1 MSIKIYQKEIDD
13 GIGELVKSTASVAY
27 CSEATIKKGEVPF
40 PELKTLTDLE
50 VERLGIAKAENKDQ
64 IDLYYLESVLVS
76 CGWNKND
83 DVFMPEATWAAR
95 NTPEDKQFN
104 FMHDENDIIGHITG
118 SYVLT
123 KDGKAVAEDA
133 PMPEDFDIIT
143 QAVLYNS
150 WTGEDNR
157 DRMQKIISEIEDDK
171 WYVSMECLFAG
182 FNYALINEQGEAKVL
197 ARDEQSSFLTKHLRA
212 YGGTGE
218 YEGYKV
224 GRALANISFSGKGL
238 VEKPANSRSIIL
250 KRDQKSS
257 ASVKFNFKE
266 SDPQLSIG
274 ELNMSDNTLL
284 EKQLAEVQAQL
295 AEAKTENEAI
305 KAKIEEA
312 KDKEF
317 ASQIEAF
324 EKTAEESKATID
336 ELNESIKSTQAR
348 VAELEDAL
356 QTSQSE
362 LAEAMKEM
370 DEMKKKEKNGK
381 RKASLIEAGYEEE
394 SIDETVAAF
403 DALSD
408 EAFETVV
415 LASPMKK
422 AKMEEKD
429 KKKKEDEAE
438 AAMPDAL
445 KEAIEKK
452 KKQKEEKDAKAEEE
466 AEADL
471 NQEAFEEVE
480 TSEAALVEADEHDP
494 IEATRASV
502 ASWLETHVLSNK

>member
-1 MSIKIYQKEIDD
+1 MTIKIYQKEIDD

-27 CSEATIKKGEVPF
+27 CSEATLKKSEAPF
-40 PELKTLTDLE
+40 PELKDLTDIELE
-50 VERLGIAKAENKDQ
+50 KLGIAKAENKDQ

-104 FMHDENDIIGHITG
+104 FMHNENDIIGHITG

-123 KDGKAVAEDA
+123 KDGKAVADDEDN
-133 PMPEDFDIIT
+133 MPEDFDIIT

-150 WTGEDNR
+150 WTDSENKQ
-157 DRMQKIISEIEDDK
+157 RMEQIIAEIEEGK

-182 FNYALINEQGEAKVL
+182 FNYALLDENGNGKVL
-197 ARDEQSSFLTKHLRA
+197 ARDEESAFLTKHLRA

-238 VEKPANSRSIIL
+238 VAKPANNRSVIL
-250 KRDQKSS
+250 NKKSS
-257 ASVKFNFKE
+257 ASVKFNQTECNSQF
-266 SDPQLSIG
+266 LIG
-274 ELNMSDNTLL
+274 DKQMSDQSLL
-284 EKQLAEVQAQL
+284 EKQLAEVQTQL
-295 AEAKTENEAI
+295 AQAKTENEAI

-317 ASQIEAF
+317 ASQVEAF
-324 EKTAEESKATID
+324 ESKAEESKATID
-336 ELNESIKSTQAR
+336 ELNEVIKSTQAR
-348 VAELEDAL
+348 VAELEDTLA
-356 QTSQSE
+356 TSQTE

-370 DEMKKKEKNGK
+370 DKMKKKEAMMK
-381 RKASLIEAGYEEE
+381 RKASLEEAGFAEEE
-394 SIDETVAAF
+394 IEDSLATFES
-403 DALSD
+403 LED
-408 EAFETVV
+408 EAFEAVV
-415 LASPMKK
+415 ALMKKK
-422 AKMEEKD
+422 AKKDEE
-429 KKKKEDEAE
+429 EAE
-438 AAMPDAL
+438 AAMPPEL

-452 KKQKEEKDAKAEEE
+452 KKEKEAKAEEE
-466 AEADL
+466 ELAEAEI

-480 TSEAALVEADEHDP
+480 TSEAALVEADEFDEV
-494 IEATRASV
+494 EATRASV
-502 ASWLETHVLSNK
+502 ADWLQNHVLSNK

>member
-27 CSEATIKKGEVPF
+27 CSEATVKKGDLAVAKEVISD
-40 PELKTLTDLE
+40 KDVLE
-50 VERLGIAKAENKDQ
+50 RVVAENKNQ

-104 FMHDENDIIGHITG
+104 FMHNENDIIGHITG

-123 KDGKAVAEDA
+123 KDGKAVADDS

-150 WTGEDNR
+150 WTGEENR
-157 DRMQKIISEIEDDK
+157 DRMHKIISEIEDDK

-182 FNYALINEQGEAKVL
+182 FNYALINEQGDAKVL
-197 ARDEQSSFLTKHLRA
+197 ARDEESSFLTKHLRA

-224 GRALANISFSGKGL
+224 GRALSNISFSGKGL
-238 VEKPANSRSIIL
+238 VAKPANSRSIIL

-257 ASVKFNFKE
+257 ASIKFNFKE

-274 ELNMSDNTLL
+274 ELNMSDHTLL
-284 EKQLAEVQAQL
+284 EKQLAEVQTQL
-295 AEAKTENEAI
+295 AEAKAENDAI

-317 ASQIEAF
+317 ASQVEAF
-324 EKTAEESKATID
+324 EKSAEESQATID
-336 ELNESIKSTQAR
+336 ELNENIKSTQAR

-370 DEMKKKEKNGK
+370 DDMKKTEKSMK
-381 RKASLIEAGYEEE
+381 RKASLAEAGLDEEE
-394 SIDETVAAF
+394 VDETLASF
-403 DALSD
+403 DALDD
-408 EAFETVV
+408 EAFDSIV
-415 LASPMKK
+415 AMMKK
-422 AKMEEKD
+422 KVAMMKKKADMHGD
-429 KKKKEDEAE
+429 KKKKKDEEAE
-438 AAMPDAL
+438 AAMPPAL
-445 KEAIEKK
+445 KEALEKK
-452 KKQKEEKDAKAEEE
+452 KKEEKDAKADE
-466 AEADL
+466 AEAEI
-471 NQEAFEEVE
+471 NQDAFEEVE